1 MLQWYIFYTLMI
13 IHHSKME
20 VVSMK
25 LQIFQFEVKPADVNA
40 NEQLIAH
47 YFEKYV
53 TEDTDC
59 VVLPEMWNN
68 GYALD
73 QLETLA
79 DHNLQRSL
87 SFISKLAQR
96 YQVDVIAG
104 SVSNKI
110 EDNVYNTAFSVN
122 KEGQLI
128 STYNK
133 VHLVPM
139 LDEPTYLTGGHQVP
153 EPYALTHNTQV
164 AQIICYD
171 LRFPEL
177 LRYPARNNAQ
187 IAFYVAQ
194 WPSARAHHWRALL
207 QARAIEN
214 DMFVVGAN
222 GCGNDGK
229 TQYAGHSMVIN
240 PNGEIIGEL
249 GDQADVLT
257 VDIDVEEVTKQR
269 QSIPVFDN
277 LKLDLYK

>member
-1 MLQWYIFYTLMI
+1 
-13 IHHSKME
+13 
-20 VVSMK
+20 MK

-40 NEQLIAH
+40 NEQQIAH
-47 YFEKYV
+47 DFEKYV
-53 TEDTDC
+53 TEDTEC

-73 QLETLA
+73 QLEILA
-79 DHNLQRSL
+79 DQDLERSL
-87 SFISKLAQR
+87 PFISKLAQR
-96 YQVDVIAG
+96 YHVDVIAG

-110 EDNVYNTAFSVN
+110 EGKIYNTAFSVN

-128 STYNK
+128 SKYNK

-139 LDEPTYLTGGHQVP
+139 LDEPTYLTGGQHVP
-153 EPYALTHNTQV
+153 EPFVLSHNTQV
-164 AQIICYD
+164 TQIICYD

-177 LRYPARNNAQ
+177 LRYPARNDAQ

-222 GCGNDGK
+222 GCGYDGK
-229 TQYAGHSMVIN
+229 TLYAGHSIVIN

-249 GDQADVLT
+249 DDQADVLT
-257 VDIDVEEVTKQR
+257 IDIDVKEVTKQR

>member
-1 MLQWYIFYTLMI
+1 
-13 IHHSKME
+13 
-20 VVSMK
+20 MK
-25 LQIFQFEVKPADVNA
+25 LKIFQFEVKPADVDA
-40 NEQLIAH
+40 NEQQIAH
-47 YFEKYV
+47 YFENDV
-53 TEDTDC
+53 TEETDC

-68 GYALD
+68 GYALE

-79 DHNLQRSL
+79 DQNLARSL
-87 SFISKLAQR
+87 PFISKLAQH
-96 YQVDVIAG
+96 YHVDVIAG

-110 EDNVYNTAFSVN
+110 EGKIYNTAFSVN

-139 LDEPTYLTGGHQVP
+139 LDEPSYLTGGQQVP
-153 EPYALTHNTQV
+153 ELYTLSHNTKV
-164 AQIICYD
+164 TQIICYD

-177 LRYPARNNAQ
+177 LRFPARNGAQ

-194 WPSARAHHWRALL
+194 WPSARVNHWRALL

-222 GCGNDGK
+222 GCGDDGN
-229 TQYAGHSMVIN
+229 TRYAGHSMVIN

-249 GDQADVLT
+249 DDQSGVLT